1 MSIYDLK
8 PKFQNLLRPTVV
20 KLERKGVTANQVT
33 LAACGISV
41 ILGLFLTALSAVH
54 WLFILIPI
62 WLFVRMALNAIDGML
77 AREFQQKSRL
87 GGYLNE
93 ITDVVSDAVL
103 YLPFAFI
110 APFDPLVIG
119 LIIWLAALTEFCGV
133 LGQVQGQTRRYD
145 GPFGKSDRA
154 LSFGFFGLLYTFMP
168 ILPSWFY
175 GLAWSVV
182 LMLILTCVKR
192 VKSGLAE
199 GKALDQNVENQAD
212 QNQAQNLETH
222 SEAIIIEEQAENR
235 TKNQAENQSAV
246 EFSAENSTQ
255 QKSEENENAR

>member
-93 ITDVVSDAVL
+93 ITDVVSDAAL

-182 LMLILTCVKR
+182 LMLMLTCVKR

-199 GKALDQNVENQAD
+199 GKALDQNVENKPDEEAEDRAD
-212 QNQAQNLETH
+212 NE
-222 SEAIIIEEQAENR
+222 
-235 TKNQAENQSAV
+235 SAV
-246 EFSAENSTQ
+246 QFSAENSTQ

>member
-41 ILGLFLTALSAVH
+41 ILGLFLTVLSTVH

-93 ITDVVSDAVL
+93 ITDVVSDAAL

-199 GKALDQNVENQAD
+199 GKALDQNVEN
-212 QNQAQNLETH
+212 H
-222 SEAIIIEEQAENR
+222 AENH
-235 TKNQAENQSAV
+235 TDNESAV
-246 EFSAENSTQ
+246 QFSAENATQ